1 MITWWGWVRRSGW
14 VDPVHLA
21 GSKHLGRT
29 SLPRCKRRGLGLEHR
44 CHWDVVVDCAQLK
57 VGLPVLIALY
67 SLVGLVKELVSCRG
81 LSVGRLDLSKDR
93 GHW

>member
-1 MITWWGWVRRSGW
+1 MITWWGWVRRPGW

-21 GSKHLGRT
+21 GSKHLGGT
-29 SLPRCKRRGLGLEHR
+29 SLPRCKRRRLGLKHR
-44 CHWDVVVDCAQLK
+44 RHWYVVVDCAQLK